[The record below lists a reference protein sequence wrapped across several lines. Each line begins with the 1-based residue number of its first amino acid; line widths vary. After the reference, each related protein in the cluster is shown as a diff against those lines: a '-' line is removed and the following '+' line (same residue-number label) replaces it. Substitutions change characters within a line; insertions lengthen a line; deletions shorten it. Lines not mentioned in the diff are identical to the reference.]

1 MARPLLGSQAGRAPP
16 SEQARKLALSERVG
30 LGSGGWPQ
38 GRVRAG
44 CEPGRTLSASWR
56 RDWDDEP
63 AEAAAEAQLGSVGG
77 PLWAAGHFE
86 HAGLRPGGT
95 S

>member
-77 PLWAAGHFE
+77 QPRAAGHFE